1 MSVDMQ
7 VFQGFAEQMK
17 HLGEHAQAVEMTDA
31 ERLRKAK
38 AVFREKLDTVSAM
51 DLESCVHC
59 GMCAEA
65 CHYYLGTKDPKYVPI
80 RKLDLIRRFYRR
92 ELSPMRWLYR
102 LLIRD
107 ITADDLRQWQ
117 ELVYDSC
124 TECARC
130 STICPMGINIAE
142 MVNINRQALAAA
154 GLIPDDLLAV
164 AQEQCNYGTVF
175 GAGPD
180 QLRTIVEELR
190 AEGLEVPLDKEKADV
205 MVLTSTV
212 DLQLFKD
219 AMRATVKI
227 MDHLD
232 VDWTFR
238 SCAFEGANFGLLSG
252 NEDLEK
258 IAAESVIKQALDCG
272 AKSVI
277 LPECGHAYPALRWDG
292 PNVHG
297 ERFPFE
303 IYAISE
309 FIGKQV
315 MEGRLKLRPLQ
326 DGHSYTYHDPC
337 KLGRHGGIF
346 AEPRAVLEALGVDL
360 RESETGQVY
369 NWCCGGGAGVFVIG
383 RAAPLRQAAFEIKMK
398 QVEATGADTVVTSC
412 GSCRLNFLAGAMQAN
427 WNREIASLVE
437 LVGNNLAEEPSNE

>member
-130 STICPMGINIAE
+130 STICP
-142 MVNINRQALAAA
+142 
-154 GLIPDDLLAV
+154 
-164 AQEQCNYGTVF
+164 
-175 GAGPD
+175 
-180 QLRTIVEELR
+180 
-190 AEGLEVPLDKEKADV
+190 
-205 MVLTSTV
+205 
-212 DLQLFKD
+212 
-219 AMRATVKI
+219 
-227 MDHLD
+227 
-232 VDWTFR
+232 
-238 SCAFEGANFGLLSG
+238 
-252 NEDLEK
+252 
-258 IAAESVIKQALDCG
+258 
-272 AKSVI
+272 
-277 LPECGHAYPALRWDG
+277 
-292 PNVHG
+292 
-297 ERFPFE
+297 
-303 IYAISE
+303 
-309 FIGKQV
+309 
-315 MEGRLKLRPLQ
+315 
-326 DGHSYTYHDPC
+326 
-337 KLGRHGGIF
+337 
-346 AEPRAVLEALGVDL
+346 
-360 RESETGQVY
+360 
-369 NWCCGGGAGVFVIG
+369 
-383 RAAPLRQAAFEIKMK
+383 
-398 QVEATGADTVVTSC
+398 
-412 GSCRLNFLAGAMQAN
+412 
-427 WNREIASLVE
+427 
-437 LVGNNLAEEPSNE
+437 